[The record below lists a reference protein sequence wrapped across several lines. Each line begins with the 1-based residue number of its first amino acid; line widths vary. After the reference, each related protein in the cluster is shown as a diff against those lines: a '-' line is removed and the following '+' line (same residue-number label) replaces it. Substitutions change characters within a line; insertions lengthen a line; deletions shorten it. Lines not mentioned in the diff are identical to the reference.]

1 MGNGSTPITP
11 PRPPRPP
18 RRRRRTFA
26 VALGFV
32 LLAIVGLAFAWLRAP
47 AGPAWPEPATG
58 WRQRAILKGAG
69 GRLAWSPDGRTLAT
83 SSATHWTES
92 QIIIWDAATGGRRQ
106 TLQQHSA
113 PVIPAW
119 SPDGKTLAVA
129 SRDATPTLSDA
140 EPF

>member
-1 MGNGSTPITP
+1 MGNGSTAVPAAG
-11 PRPPRPP
+11 PPRPP

-69 GRLAWSPDGRTLAT
+69 GRLALSPDGRTLAT

-92 QIIIWDAATGGRRQ
+92 HILIWDAATAGPRH
-106 TLQQHSA
+106 TLHQHSA
-113 PVIPAW
+113 
-119 SPDGKTLAVA
+119 
-129 SRDATPTLSDA
+129 
-140 EPF
+140 